1 MFKKIVFRFARI
13 VFLLLLVLAI
23 SAVFFSYRAHQ
34 LLHQPLQQQA
44 RVDVLY
50 GDSVHRFANNLQHQ
64 GWFGYPQLVVLA
76 SRLYRLTALKA
87 GEYQIEPQMS
97 VIDVLAKINRGEV
110 IDYSV
115 TLVEGRTFKQ
125 ALQHLQAAPGV
136 VASIDDFSQDVLLAV
151 LDADVKFAHSEGLI
165 AADTYHYVKGSKDRD
180 ILRKAHQQLL
190 RQLEQAWQL
199 AQGKDLPY
207 RSAYELLIMAS
218 IIERETSV
226 EAERRQV
233 AGVFV
238 QRLKK
243 GMRLQTDPTVIY
255 GMGAAYQGRITRKD
269 LRTKTPYNTYTNS
282 GLPPTPIALVSK
294 ASLLAAADPLLNDK
308 LYFVAKG
315 DGYHYFSASLAE
327 HEKAVALYQKKRRE
341 DYRSTPEVRP

>member
-1 MFKKIVFRFARI
+1 MLI
-13 VFLLLLVLAI
+13 LLAI
-23 SAVFFSYRAHQ
+23 GASFLTYRAHQ

-44 RVDVLY
+44 RFDVLY
-50 GDSVHRFANNLQHQ
+50 GDSVYRFANNLKQQ
-64 GWFGYPQLVVLA
+64 GWFDYPQLVVLA
-76 SRLYRLTALKA
+76 SRFYQLTALKA
-87 GEYQIEPQMS
+87 GEYQLEPQMN

-136 VASIDDFSQDVLLAV
+136 VASIDDFSQQALLTA
-151 LDADVKFAHSEGLI
+151 LAADAQFTHSEGLV
-165 AADTYHYVKGSKDRD
+165 AADTYHYIKGSKDRD

-190 RQLEQAWQL
+190 QHLEQAWQQ
-199 AQGKDLPY
+199 AQGKNLPY

-255 GMGAAYQGRITRKD
+255 GMGEAYQGKITRKD
-269 LRTKTPYNTYTNS
+269 LRTKTAYNTYTNS

-294 ASLLAAADPLLNDK
+294 ASLQAAADPLLNDK

-341 DYRSTPEVRP
+341 DYRSTPEVKP